1 MRLPLAAILATAVI
15 LGGCARVSE
24 SRLNPFN
31 WFGSSR
37 AEVVTLTPDGGFGN
51 PLDFR
56 VPVQSVT
63 ELVVEPMPG
72 GAILRAAGVTSTQG
86 WWDAELVAE
95 NDGRAVD
102 GVLTY
107 RFVVAEPREATRVS
121 TERSRRVTVAVMLT
135 EFDLAGVRSI
145 VVRGAQDQRS
155 VSRR

>member
-15 LGGCARVSE
+15 VSGCARVSE

-37 AEVVTLTPDGGFGN
+37 AEAVTLTPEGGFGN

-56 VPVQSVT
+56 VPIQSVT
-63 ELVVEPMPG
+63 ELAVEPMPG
-72 GAILRAAGVTSTQG
+72 GAIVRAAGVAPTQG
-86 WWDAELVAE
+86 WWDAELIAE
-95 NDGRAVD
+95 NDGRPVD
-102 GVLTY
+102 GVLVY

-121 TERSRRVTVAVMLT
+121 TERSRTVTAAAMLSD
-135 EFDLAGVRSI
+135 FDLAGVRTI
-145 VVRGAQDQRS
+145 VVRGAADQRS

>member
-1 MRLPLAAILATAVI
+1 
-15 LGGCARVSE
+15 
-24 SRLNPFN
+24 
-31 WFGSSR
+31 
-37 AEVVTLTPDGGFGN
+37 
-51 PLDFR
+51 
-56 VPVQSVT
+56 
-63 ELVVEPMPG
+63 
-72 GAILRAAGVTSTQG
+72 
-86 WWDAELVAE
+86 
-95 NDGRAVD
+95 VD